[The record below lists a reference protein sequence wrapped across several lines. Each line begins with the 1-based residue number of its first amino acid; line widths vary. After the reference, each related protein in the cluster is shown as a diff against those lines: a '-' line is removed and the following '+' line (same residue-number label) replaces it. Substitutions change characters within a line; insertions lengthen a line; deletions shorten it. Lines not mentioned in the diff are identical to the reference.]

1 MYYQGSIGCHGTGF
15 KVESK
20 TALDIKILRE
30 YEVKTLKRCIL
41 QK

>member
-20 TALDIKILRE
+20 TTLDIKIPGE
-30 YEVKTLKRCIL
+30 NEVETLKR
-41 QK
+41 